1 MIKDDVGINA
11 GNILSLL
18 SDKGKLSIREIGE
31 FTHYRDKMIFI
42 ALGWLLRED
51 KIRCMENN
59 GSLCIELKT
68 VCASEIYY

>member
-31 FTHYRDKMIFI
+31 FTNYKDKVIFI

-51 KIRCMENN
+51 KISCSERN
-59 GSLCIELKT
+59 GSLCVESKLS
-68 VCASEIYY
+68 CATEIYY